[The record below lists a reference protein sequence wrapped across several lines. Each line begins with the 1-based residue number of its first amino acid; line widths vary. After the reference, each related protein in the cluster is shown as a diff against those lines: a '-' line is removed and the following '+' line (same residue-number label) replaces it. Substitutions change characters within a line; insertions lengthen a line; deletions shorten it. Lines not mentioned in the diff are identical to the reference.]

1 MPGPWHVATSLT
13 CAGIL
18 LCGAAPLAQPVP
30 LATPSAT
37 VNKYCVTCHND
48 RLKTG
53 GLSLAGLD
61 VEHPSAKAETWEKV
75 IRKLRTSAMPP
86 PGAPRPDATTYN
98 ALASRLETSIDRDAL
113 AAPRPGKLALVHRL
127 SRTEYQN
134 AVRDLLAID
143 ALPKE
148 IDYSLLLPP
157 DNSSSG
163 FDNIADLLFM
173 SPAIMERYLDA
184 AGKISRLAIGDPA
197 APVMV
202 NRYRLSA
209 EQWQGARV
217 DELPWGTR
225 GGLAFKSHFP
235 ADGEYQIR
243 VQLAQPPA
251 EAHQLEITIDG
262 ERVQLVTVGASARG
276 RGRGR
281 AATAPGAGSAAA
293 NSDGTPRAPQQRT
306 GEPDPDRPIEFRVP
320 IKAGPRLVG
329 VTFIGRDE
337 VRDEATLRPRMRG
350 RGFEPALSFVTVSGP
365 YGAKTPAD
373 SPSRR
378 RIFSC
383 RTEDDSCARRILLA
397 LTRRAYRRPTS
408 DADLKDLL
416 PFYENG
422 RQDGDGAGGFDRGI
436 QRAIERLLVSPQFLF
451 RVEHEPSTVVAG
463 GTFHISDLDLA
474 SRLSFFLW
482 SSIPDD
488 ELLSVAE
495 QKTLGD
501 PLVLDRQVRRMLRD
515 PRSAS
520 MVANFAEQWL
530 FVRDIEARQP
540 DGLLFPDFDESLRDA
555 MHKETTLFVDSVL
568 RDNRSVLDLLTANFT
583 YVNERLAKHYGIP
596 NIQGSYFR
604 RVTFPPSSPRGGL
617 LGQGS
622 ILTLTSYATRTSP
635 VVRGKWVLENL
646 LSAAPPPPP
655 ANIPALK
662 TDGDEPGTAL
672 SMREAMSKHRANPS
686 CAVCHVRMDPIGF
699 SMENFDAVGRWRDR
713 DGANA
718 IDASGVLP
726 DGTRFDGVAG
736 LKKILLADKD
746 QFVNTVAEKLL
757 MYALGRN
764 LQYYDQ
770 PSVRAIVRGAAANH
784 YTLTSLVLGVVK
796 STPFELR
803 SKN

>member
-1 MPGPWHVATSLT
+1 MPWLLAVAALAI
-13 CAGIL
+13 AGQTAQQA
-18 LCGAAPLAQPVP
+18 GATASPA
-30 LATPSAT
+30 ST
-37 VNKYCVTCHND
+37 VNRYCVTCHND

-61 VEHPSAKAETWEKV
+61 VEHPSGKAETWEKV

-86 PGAPRPDATTYN
+86 PNAPRPDPVTYN
-98 ALASRLETSIDRDAL
+98 ALASYLETSIDRDAL
-113 AAPRPGKLALVHRL
+113 AAPHPGKLALVHRL

-143 ALPKE
+143 ALPQE

-184 AGKISRLAIGDPA
+184 AEKISRLAIGDPA

-202 NRYRLSA
+202 NRYRLDA

-225 GGLAFKSHFP
+225 GGLSVKSSFP
-235 ADGEYQIR
+235 ADGDYVVR
-243 VQLAQPPA
+243 VQLAVPPA
-251 EAHQLEITIDG
+251 ESHQLEISVDG
-262 ERVQLVTVGASARG
+262 DRVRLVTVGASARG
-276 RGRGR
+276 RGRPSTAVR
-281 AATAPGAGSAAA
+281 ASDTAA
-293 NSDGTPRAPQQRT
+293 NSDGTQRPPQQRT
-306 GEPDPDRPIEFRVP
+306 GEPDPDKPFEIRMP
-320 IKAGPRLVG
+320 IKAGPHVVG
-329 VTFIGRDE
+329 VTFIERDE

-350 RGFEPALSFVTVSGP
+350 RGFEPALSLVTISGP

-378 RIFSC
+378 RVFTC
-383 RTEDDSCARRILLA
+383 RPDDDPCARRILLG
-397 LTRRAYRRPTS
+397 LTRRAYRRPTT
-408 DADLKDLL
+408 DVDIADLW
-416 PFYENG
+416 PFYEKG
-422 RQDGDGAGGFDRGI
+422 RAERGFDYGI
-436 QRAIERLLVSPQFLF
+436 QRALERVLVSPQFLF
-451 RVEHEPSTVVAG
+451 RIEKDSSSAA
-463 GTFHISDLDLA
+463 TFRISDLDLA
-474 SRLSFFLW
+474 SRLSFFIW

-495 QKTLGD
+495 QKRLSD
-501 PLVLDRQVRRMLRD
+501 PIVLDREVRRMLRD

-520 MVANFAEQWL
+520 MVTNFAEQWL
-530 FVRDIEARQP
+530 FVRDIEAKQP

-555 MHKETTLFVDSVL
+555 MHTETTLFVDSVL
-568 RDNRSVLDLLTANFT
+568 RDNRSVLDLLTANYTFM
-583 YVNERLAKHYGIP
+583 NERLAKHYGIP
-596 NIQGSYFR
+596 NVQGSYFR
-604 RVTFPPSSPRGGL
+604 RVTFPADSPRGGL

-662 TDGDEPGTAL
+662 TEGDQPGTAL

-718 IDASGVLP
+718 IDASGLLP
-726 DGTRFDGVAG
+726 NGTTFTGVSG

-746 QFVNTVAEKLL
+746 QFVTTVAEKLL

-770 PSVRAIVRGAAANH
+770 PSVRAIVRGAASSN